1 MLTSYKPDVFDS
13 LDHFFTARDLLE
25 QAQDNMTELGAIIR
39 SHGLQKQVG
48 ICLLHK
54 HFDLSDNERLV
65 EEFDGNNAYVKPTA
79 DYGDAIPYMWK
90 VEQNQ
95 ASGELVWFPL
105 EFVRVTEAVS
115 AAVERSA
122 AVVNNSEFL
131 HEIAGKLSELGMTG
145 MFGISI
151 LHRDAIKVA
160 EGEILVE
167 STDDEARVLTLSSVP
182 RQNVD
187 RTTLTQTLWQFPN
200 AEGFEVGAMCSHC
213 THCTHCTH

>member
-1 MLTSYKPDVFDS
+1 MLTSYKPDVFDC
-13 LDHFFTARDLLE
+13 LEHFFTARDLLE
-25 QAQDNMTELGAIIR
+25 QAPDNMTELGAIIR

-54 HFDLSDNERLV
+54 HFDLSNNERLV

-79 DYGDAIPYMWK
+79 EYGDAIPYMWK

-95 ASGELVWFPL
+95 ISGEWVWFPL

-115 AAVERSA
+115 AAVERSK
-122 AVVNNSEFL
+122 AVVNNSNFL
-131 HEIAGKLSELGMTG
+131 NEIAGKLSQLGMTG

-167 STDDEARVLTLSSVP
+167 STDDAARVLTFSSVP

>member
-13 LDHFFTARDLLE
+13 LEHFFTARDLLE

-39 SHGLQKQVG
+39 RHGLQKQVG

-65 EEFDGNNAYVKPTA
+65 EEFEGNNAYVKPTA
-79 DYGDAIPYMWK
+79 EYGDAIPYMWK

-95 ASGELVWFPL
+95 ISGEWVWFPL

-131 HEIAGKLSELGMTG
+131 NEIAAKLSELGMTG

-167 STDDEARVLTLSSVP
+167 STDDAARVLTLSAVS
-182 RQNVD
+182 RENVD
-187 RTTLTQTLWQFPN
+187 RTNLTQTLWQFPN

>member
-1 MLTSYKPDVFDS
+1 MLTSYKPDVFDT
-13 LDHFFTARDLLE
+13 LEHFFTARDLLE

-79 DYGDAIPYMWK
+79 EYGDAIPYMWK

-95 ASGELVWFPL
+95 ASGEWVWFPL
-105 EFVRVTEAVS
+105 EFVRVTEAV
-115 AAVERSA
+115 
-122 AVVNNSEFL
+122 
-131 HEIAGKLSELGMTG
+131 KLSELGMTG

>member
-13 LDHFFTARDLLE
+13 LEHFFTARDLLE

-39 SHGLQKQVG
+39 SYGLQKQVG

-54 HFDLSDNERLV
+54 HFDLADNERLV
-65 EEFDGNNAYVKPTA
+65 EEFDGHNAYVKPTA
-79 DYGDAIPYMWK
+79 EYGDAIPYMWK
-90 VEQNQ
+90 VEKDR
-95 ASGELVWFPL
+95 ASGNWVWFPL
-105 EFVRVTEAVS
+105 EFVRVSEAVS
-115 AAVERSA
+115 AAIKRSE

-131 HEIAGKLSELGMTG
+131 NEIAGKLSDLGMTD

-182 RQNVD
+182 RQDVD
-187 RTTLTQTLWQFPN
+187 RATLTQTLWQFPN
-200 AEGFEVGAMCSHC
+200 DEGVEVGAMCSHC

>member
-1 MLTSYKPDVFDS
+1 MLTSYKRDVFDS
-13 LDHFFTARDLLE
+13 LEHFFTARDLLE
-25 QAQDNMTELGAIIR
+25 QAQDNMTELGAVIR
-39 SHGLQKQVG
+39 RHGLQKQVG

-54 HFDLSDNERLV
+54 HFDLWDNERLV

-79 DYGDAIPYMWK
+79 EYSDAIPYMWK

-95 ASGELVWFPL
+95 VSGEWVWFPL

-115 AAVERSA
+115 PAVERSA
-122 AVVNNSEFL
+122 AVVSNSEFL
-131 HEIAGKLSELGMTG
+131 NEIAAKLSELGMTG
-145 MFGISI
+145 MLGISI

-187 RTTLTQTLWQFPN
+187 RATLTQTLWQFPN